1 MKQKIKRFF
10 TIFGPLILG
19 GIVSF
24 LIKNHMNY
32 ESIIQPPFSPPSIV
46 FPIVW
51 SILYLLMGISYHLV
65 SKNSQDESI
74 SILYKLQLGI
84 NLIWPILFFNFKWYF
99 FSILWIFLLDIVVWL
114 YFQKLFSSN
123 YKISAYLLIPYLIWL
138 VIATYLNIGVYLL
151 N

>member
-10 TIFGPLILG
+10 NIFGPLILG
-19 GIVSF
+19 GIVAF
-24 LIKNHMNY
+24 VIKDHMNY

-51 SILYLLMGISYHLV
+51 SILYLLMGISYDLV
-65 SKNSQDESI
+65 SKNSQNESI
-74 SILYKLQLGI
+74 SFLYKLQLGI
-84 NLIWPILFFNFKWYF
+84 NLIWPVLFFNFKWYF

-114 YFQKLFSSN
+114 YYRKLLSLN
-123 YKISAYLLIPYLIWL
+123 YKKSAYLLIPYLIWL